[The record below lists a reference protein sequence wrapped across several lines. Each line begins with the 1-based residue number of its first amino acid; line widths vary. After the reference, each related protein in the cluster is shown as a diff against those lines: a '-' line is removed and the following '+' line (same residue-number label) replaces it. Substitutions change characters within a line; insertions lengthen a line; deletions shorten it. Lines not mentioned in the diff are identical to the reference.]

1 MLKSKPPK
9 RTSVYDCFSFNKE
22 FDVLEIRL
30 NELYDVVDKFI
41 ISESMYTHTG
51 LKKELYLKKNIEKYK
66 KFSSKIILISD
77 TTHNPKM
84 DPVRR
89 EKYQRGKISDA
100 LRQCNAQPNDL
111 IFFSDCDEIPRATV
125 IQQLA
130 ENPTN
135 CILELDGFV
144 SFYNLYFGKW
154 QRGRAVIYKQFK
166 SVQHLHRDYWIQSK
180 YQHRRY
186 KKFPLMRIERHFS
199 VGFWDE
205 HIGVWV
211 GFSKFKPL
219 EIVHK
224 AGWHFTKMFS
234 ESDILDA
241 IKSNVHTE
249 INTPELDIEKI
260 KQLRNEH
267 KLFYG
272 KDLTGVTV
280 PLDDSFPRFL
290 LDNVDR
296 YRKYLIFD

>member
-1 MLKSKPPK
+1 MLKSMPPK
-9 RTSVYDCFSFNKE
+9 RISLYDCFSFNKE

-41 ISESMYTHTG
+41 IFESMYTYTG
-51 LKKELYLKKNIEKYK
+51 VEKELHLKKNIEKYK
-66 KFSSKIILISD
+66 KFLSKMILISD
-77 TTHNPKM
+77 TTPTPKL

-100 LRQCNAQPNDL
+100 LRQCNVQPHDL
-111 IFFSDCDEIPRATV
+111 IFFSDCDEIPRAR
-125 IQQLA
+125 ILLQIK

-144 SFYNLYFGKW
+144 SFYNLYFEKW
-154 QRGRAVIYKQFK
+154 QRGRAIEYKQFK

-180 YQHRRY
+180 YKHRRF
-186 KKFPLMRIERHFS
+186 KKFPLMRIDRHFS
-199 VGFWDE
+199 VGFWDQ

-211 GFSKFKPL
+211 GFSKIKPL
-219 EIVHK
+219 EIVPK

-234 ESDILDA
+234 ESDILDS
-241 IKSNVHTE
+241 IRSNVHTE
-249 INTPELDIEKI
+249 INTPELDIDKI

-272 KDLTGVTV
+272 KDLTGVPV
-280 PLDDSFPRFL
+280 PLDNSFPKFL
-290 LDNVDR
+290 LDNVEK
-296 YRKYLIFD
+296 YRRYLIFD